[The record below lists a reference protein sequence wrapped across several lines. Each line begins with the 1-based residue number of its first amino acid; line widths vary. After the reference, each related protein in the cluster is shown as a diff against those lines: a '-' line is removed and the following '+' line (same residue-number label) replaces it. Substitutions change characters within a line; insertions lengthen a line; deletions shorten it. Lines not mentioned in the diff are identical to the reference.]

1 MATSGTYDA
10 QQLLTTAITMEGE
23 SAANYLRAAKQVS
36 SESVRSVFETLAKQE
51 KAHQTYLT
59 QVLESFKKARRG
71 ALGWPEIAEAPQ
83 ELLDT
88 ARANLFPEAKDPDP
102 TTYVNAVDAIRRGI
116 QMEVDSIVLYRN
128 LAGMAKDQS
137 AKNMFNTLVMWEEDH
152 LFILN
157 YWLGLQGR

>member
-10 QQLLTTAITMEGE
+10 QQLLATAITIEGE
-23 SAANYLRAAKQVS
+23 SAANYLRAAKLVS
-36 SESVRSVFETLAKQE
+36 SDSVRSVFEMLAKQE
-51 KAHQTYLT
+51 EAHKTYLT

-71 ALGWPEIAEAPQ
+71 ALGWPEMVEVPQ

-88 ARANLFPEAKDPDP
+88 ARANLFPEARDPDP
-102 TTYVNAVDAIRRGI
+102 TTYINAVDAIRRGI
-116 QMEVDSIVLYRN
+116 QMEVDSIVLYKS

-137 AKNMFNTLVMWEEDH
+137 ARNMFNTLALWEEDH